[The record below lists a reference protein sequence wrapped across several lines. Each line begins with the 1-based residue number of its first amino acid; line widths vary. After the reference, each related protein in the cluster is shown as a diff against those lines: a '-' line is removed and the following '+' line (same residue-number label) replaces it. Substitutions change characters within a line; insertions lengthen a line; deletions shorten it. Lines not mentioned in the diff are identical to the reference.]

1 MPRMGERMRWAA
13 RVLGLFVPMA
23 LAWSGLGLTEELWQ
37 AARPV
42 AETVLTTVFED
53 RVREVVAHTD
63 PTWKV
68 RTYLAIMG
76 SGGASAAVFFLGKVP
91 ILEGSAGFPLLWAL
105 LIATHRRWWA
115 PLAWGSVLLGGVV
128 LLQIT
133 AMAWLRLTMMATGQA
148 SFVVES
154 MQAPPFQV
162 AGAGVSEWEWA
173 LSNHAY
179 HLAAFFGPLVTPL
192 TIWAALSWG
201 ILRRHFGGTG
211 RSGTDAAAGPGTGR
225 DTRAT

>member
-76 SGGASAAVFFLGKVP
+76 SGGASTAVFFLGKVP

-115 PLAWGSVLLGGVV
+115 LLAWGSGLHPATMALPLSQPTTCKSTGTPPRGTLRVV
-128 LLQIT
+128 
-133 AMAWLRLTMMATGQA
+133 
-148 SFVVES
+148 
-154 MQAPPFQV
+154 
-162 AGAGVSEWEWA
+162 
-173 LSNHAY
+173 
-179 HLAAFFGPLVTPL
+179 
-192 TIWAALSWG
+192 
-201 ILRRHFGGTG
+201 
-211 RSGTDAAAGPGTGR
+211 RSGLQGSWTFRALPS
-225 DTRAT
+225 RATSRQF